1 MLEIIIPTLKH
12 SLMITAFVLFMMVVI
27 EYINVQTRNI
37 WANQM
42 QKSPLM
48 QIILA
53 ALLGISPGCLGA
65 FAVVSL
71 YTHRMMGLAGLVT
84 VMIATSGDEAFVM
97 FAMFPGKA
105 LLLHAILFV
114 VAVTAGLVVHLFTK
128 NKDLGTVQG
137 YVVHEQQ
144 SCRCFTKS
152 LIVPQIKKISFER
165 SILLLFT
172 AIFMGLLILGKIGTP
187 NWGWKRIT
195 FLTGSSFLLFVFLTV
210 PDHFLK
216 EHLYNHIIKKHLLRI
231 FLWTW
236 GTFIVIHLIQSN
248 LSLSNIMENNTFWIL
263 IISIIVGIIPE
274 SGPHL
279 LFVTMFS
286 QNLIPFSVL
295 IANSIVQDGHG
306 MLPLLAESQ
315 KDFVRVK
322 IINMLVGLIVGL
334 SLFLLG
340 F

>member
-1 MLEIIIPTLKH
+1 MVEFILPTLKH
-12 SLMITAFVLFMMVVI
+12 TLMITAFVLFMMVVI
-27 EYINVQTRNI
+27 EYVNVQTRNI
-37 WANQM
+37 WASRM
-42 QKSPLM
+42 QQSPFM

-114 VAVTAGLVVHLFTK
+114 VAVTSGWVVHLFTK
-128 NKDLGTVQG
+128 GKELGAVQG
-137 YVVHEQQ
+137 FVVHEQQ
-144 SCRCFTKS
+144 SCRCFVKS
-152 LIVPQIKKISFER
+152 LIVPQIKNISFER

-172 AIFMGLLILGKIGTP
+172 TIFTVLLILGKIGTDS
-187 NWGWKRIT
+187 WDWKRIT
-195 FLTGSSFLLFVFLTV
+195 FLTGSLFLLFVFFTV
-210 PDHFLK
+210 PEHFLK

-231 FLWTW
+231 FLWAW

-263 IISIIVGIIPE
+263 IISILVGIIPE

-279 LFVTMFS
+279 IFVTMFS
-286 QNLIPFSVL
+286 QNLIPFSIL

-334 SLFLLG
+334 SLYLLG